1 MSQNRLAAGRHGASR
16 LTPMIRSKVRSSRGT
31 ICLLILAAALVACGP
46 GESKVFSETPSP
58 DGAWILRVTVA
69 EPRMPQGPF
78 YVAAYVIKSGA
89 AAAVKLFEVKLEN
102 DGVPF
107 TTTNIA
113 ARWTSGDTALIC
125 LRATDLP
132 DRGMRVQVGAAPHA
146 LEVKQC

>member
-1 MSQNRLAAGRHGASR
+1 MTRPNIRPERRTIYVLFLAA
-16 LTPMIRSKVRSSRGT
+16 T
-31 ICLLILAAALVACGP
+31 LVACGA

-58 DGAWILRVTVA
+58 SGGWILRLTVA
-69 EPRMPQGPF
+69 ESRMPQGPF
-78 YVAAYVIKSGA
+78 YVAAYVIKSGTEETFE
-89 AAAVKLFEVKLEN
+89 LFEVKLEN

-132 DRGMRVQVGAAPHA
+132 DRGMRVKLGATPHA
-146 LEVKQC
+146 VEVNQC